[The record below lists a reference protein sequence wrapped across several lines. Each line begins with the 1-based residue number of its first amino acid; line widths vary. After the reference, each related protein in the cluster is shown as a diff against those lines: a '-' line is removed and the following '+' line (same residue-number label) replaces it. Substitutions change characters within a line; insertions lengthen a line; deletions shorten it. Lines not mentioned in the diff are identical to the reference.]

1 MKKMTRRES
10 ILTLASAL
18 ATGGIA
24 AKAASQ
30 VASGS
35 GKTPAGASVPSAA
48 TKPANQTS
56 APSQADKAFQGF
68 VDRYFDGFFHF
79 NPVRATS
86 AGIHKYDA
94 ELPAYSGPDIQAE
107 IARNR
112 RALDQLGKIPNGAL
126 SPDNQFDAELLGSL
140 VQGHLLDLTNIRMWA
155 KDPNFYNDIA
165 SRALF
170 VLIERDFAPLDG
182 RLKSLIARAQRIPAI
197 LNSARANL
205 FDPPAVYT
213 GVAIEQVQ
221 AQIGFLQNSL
231 PQAVA
236 GASSGALK
244 TEFNT
249 VNQQLIAAYHQFLN
263 YLKDTLSA
271 QSHGGFAIGAEN
283 FRKKLLYDEM
293 VDIPVEQ
300 LLKTGQSEL
309 RRIQSLFTQTAQ
321 IIDSTK
327 SPLQVLQGL
336 AQEQLKRNQ
345 VLRNAQSVV
354 GNLRQFVMTH
364 EIATIP
370 PAPIP
375 QVKEAP
381 PFMQAITLASVDA
394 PGPFEQHSIQSF
406 YYLTLPGPGMNQAQA
421 EQLLPFFNGYAVQI
435 VSIRKVYPGHYVQW
449 LYLEHATSKAR
460 KLEPSLKIVGS
471 NSDGWAHYCEEMM
484 LEQGYGEGDPNLLV
498 TQFQASL
505 VRLCRYIAA
514 IRMHTQ
520 GMSVDDAA
528 SFFQR
533 EAYMEPAPA
542 QREAIRGAFDPGYL
556 DGALGKLEI
565 RKLREDLKQRLGE
578 KFNLR
583 EFHDTFLS
591 FGIAPVKMIREQM
604 LQDNS
609 PVL

>member
-1 MKKMTRRES
+1 MTRRES

-18 ATGGIA
+18 ATGNIA
-24 AKAASQ
+24 ARAASQ
-30 VASGS
+30 VAPGS
-35 GKTPAGASVPSAA
+35 SKAPAGAPVPTAA
-48 TKPANQTS
+48 PQPASQTS
-56 APSQADKAFQGF
+56 APSQADQAFQGF

-79 NPVRATS
+79 NPARATS

-112 RALDQLGKIPNGAL
+112 RALAELGKIPNGAL
-126 SPDNQFDAELLGSL
+126 SSDNQFDAQLLGSL

-170 VLIERDFAPLDG
+170 VLIERDFAPLDS
-182 RLKSLIARAQRIPAI
+182 RLKSLVARAQRIPEI

-236 GASSGALK
+236 GATSASLK
-244 TEFNT
+244 AEFNT
-249 VNQQLIAAYHQFLN
+249 VNQQLIAAYNQFLN
-263 YLKDTLSA
+263 YLKNTLSA
-271 QSHGGFAIGAEN
+271 QSQGQFAIGADN
-283 FRKKLLYDEM
+283 FRKKLLYDAM

-300 LLKTGQSEL
+300 LLRTGQSEL

-327 SPLQVLQGL
+327 SPLQVLQSL
-336 AQEQLKRNQ
+336 AQKQLKRNQ
-345 VLRNAQSVV
+345 VLSNAQSVV
-354 GNLRQFVMTH
+354 NDLRQFVTTH

-375 QVKEAP
+375 QAKETP
-381 PFMQAITLASVDA
+381 PFMQAIALASVDA

-406 YYLTLPGPGMNQAQA
+406 YYLTLPAPGVNQAQT
-421 EQLLPFFNGYAVQI
+421 EHPLQVFNGYAVQI
-435 VSIRKVYPGHYVQW
+435 VSIREVYPGHYVQL

-484 LEQGYGEGDPNLLV
+484 LEQGYGEGDPNLLL

-505 VRLCRYIAA
+505 VQLCRYIAA

-528 SFFQR
+528 SFFQS
-533 EAYMEPAPA
+533 EAYMEPATA

-565 RKLREDLKQRLGE
+565 RKLREDLKQKLGE
-578 KFNLR
+578 KFNLK
-583 EFHDTFLS
+583 EFHDSFLS

>member
-1 MKKMTRRES
+1 MTRRES